1 MRIQSPLIILISNC
15 ISATDRFN
23 SLVVDILPFIFVGKH
38 DPHTPVAEVFTK
50 AWTENTGGTGAVKL
64 YLGEIISLAQTYL
77 SSPRWAL
84 KQTAAL
90 SLADACKSIGKDVTA
105 DQVDLL
111 WPVLVSATSG
121 KSWDGKEAVLDALVA
136 LAVNAAQYFEKDQA
150 KLRELSTV
158 RTRLIFLLS
167 LQ

>member
-1 MRIQSPLIILISNC
+1 VCIRSPLKILISNC

-23 SLVVDILPFIFVGKH
+23 SLAVDILPFIFVGKH
-38 DPHTPVAEVFTK
+38 DPHTPVAEIFAK

-64 YLGEIISLAQTYL
+64 YLGEIIPLAQTHL

-105 DQVDLL
+105 EQVDLL

-150 KLRELSTV
+150 KLQELSTV
-158 RTRLIFLLS
+158 RTRPMFSPLF
-167 LQ
+167 Q